1 MTLQQFFDTHY
12 KPLRLRGRAASTS
25 RLYGCTIRSLGKFLE
40 REPQL
45 DDLADELLLARFVDH
60 RATTRSPYSAEKE
73 RGQLMAMARLANE
86 RRMIAALPACQPC
99 VLPDRTASAWSEDE
113 LHRLFAAAASMPG
126 KVGNVQASEFWPA
139 IIQCSF
145 ETTERIGALLEVR
158 PENYGRPF
166 LHVPGEIRKGGRRAR
181 VYELSD
187 ELCDRIERL
196 AKANGDRVFRWN
208 HPRTYLWDRL
218 KVVLK
223 KAGMGGKRMAFQ
235 QVRRSAISHMAKAA
249 GEAASLAFAGHAQSA
264 TTRKWYLDPR
274 YVPRG
279 AKPGDVLPKLSAG

>member
-1 MTLQQFFDTHY
+1 MTLQQFFDDHY
-12 KPLRLRGRAASTS
+12 RPLRLRGRSPATS
-25 RLYGCTIRSLGKFLE
+25 RLYGCTIRSFGKFLG
-40 REPQL
+40 RVPQL
-45 DDLADELLLARFVDH
+45 ADLGDELLLARFIDH
-60 RATTRSPYSAEKE
+60 RSTSVSPYSAEKE
-73 RGQLMAMARLANE
+73 RSQLMAMARLANE
-86 RRMIAALPACQPC
+86 RRMIPSLPTCQPC

-113 LHRLFAAAASMPG
+113 LRRLFDAAGSTPG
-126 KVGNVQASEFWPA
+126 MVGNVPAGEFWTA
-139 IIQCSF
+139 IILTSF

-158 PENYGRPF
+158 PEHYSRPF

-187 ELCDRIERL
+187 DLCDRIERL
-196 AKANGDRVFRWN
+196 AKLNVDRVFAWN

-223 KAGMGGKRMAFQ
+223 RAGIVGKRLAFQ
-235 QVRRSAISHMAKAA
+235 QVRRSAISHMARAA

-279 AKPGDVLPKLSAG
+279 AKPGDVLPRLDAG